1 MGTAQKIEIRNKIA
15 GTFTGDASL
24 QLPVTHISAV
34 LGLLGG
40 DGKLASGLVPTYLVG
55 GMRRVGTI
63 FTGGITTLTALKTAI
78 DSYVTTNGGT
88 AIGCYYQL
96 GDNVTMTVGQ
106 WHQVSRSDDG
116 AETEVSSVAL
126 EQNDWIIFQ
135 GGPGVEGDPYIW
147 DVINNTYNLVVAN
160 GAAGLMSGTDK
171 YKLDGIEDGANHY
184 NHHTQTAI
192 NANATDN
199 GINVIDSVTVN
210 TEGHV
215 TAVGTRDLSVVTTT
229 TPGVMSAADKV
240 QLNLVVNSTTSVRGI
255 VQLATAGEAQTA
267 TDATKA
273 LTPATGL
280 SLLNYNQDVSYF
292 TTLALANSATLPD
305 GAIAIINTGSI
316 TI

>member
-1 MGTAQKIEIRNKIA
+1 
-15 GTFTGDASL
+15 
-24 QLPVTHISAV
+24 
-34 LGLLGG
+34 
-40 DGKLASGLVPTYLVG
+40 
-55 GMRRVGTI
+55 
-63 FTGGITTLTALKTAI
+63 
-78 DSYVTTNGGT
+78 
-88 AIGCYYQL
+88 
-96 GDNVTMTVGQ
+96 
-106 WHQVSRSDDG
+106 
-116 AETEVSSVAL
+116 
-126 EQNDWIIFQ
+126 
-135 GGPGVEGDPYIW
+135 
-147 DVINNTYNLVVAN
+147 
-160 GAAGLMSGTDK
+160 MSGTDK
-171 YKLDGIEDGANHY
+171 TKLDGLSNY
-184 NHHTQTAI
+184 THHTQTAI

-215 TAVGTRDLSVVTTT
+215 TAVGTRDLSVATTLAS
-229 TPGVMSAADKV
+229 GVMSAADKV
-240 QLNLVVNSTTSVRGI
+240 QLNLVVNSTTAVRGI